1 MGALAC
7 VCHEGWA
14 EGVCQHSRVRC
25 VCGPRAALRG
35 SPPRLRLG
43 TAHGLCLHTRARNA
57 LCGLLFVAAPLALG
71 WLQPEGW
78 STCVFIM

>member
-1 MGALAC
+1 MFALAR
-7 VCHEGWA
+7 VCHEGRSVG
-14 EGVCQHSRVRC
+14 GVIQHSRVRC
-25 VCGPRAALRG
+25 VLIPGCASWRPF
-35 SPPRLRLG
+35 PMRLRA
-43 TAHGLCLHTRARNA
+43 AHGLCCIRVRAM